1 MMKLIKQIFNDVFT
15 IIYPNRCM
23 GCDEILSIGEGKW
36 LCEKCMPQFE
46 IKEYKRCSICG
57 RIIYHNGKCRVCN
70 SEKIYFD
77 KGYSLFEYKNSVRNA
92 VRQFKYKS
100 MKSYGKYLGNLMS
113 DYAVS
118 IISMK
123 FDYVTAVPL
132 HRKRLKSRGY
142 NQAEILAKTVAK
154 ELNAEYKDIIVRHIN
169 TKPQNNLG
177 KAERQ
182 KNIKN
187 AFSLNKDVSV
197 KDKTILLIDDI
208 FTTGSTI
215 NECSK
220 VLKKNKAARVEF
232 LTLSCRSED

>member
-1 MMKLIKQIFNDVFT
+1 MKLIKQIVNDIVS
-15 IIYPNRCM
+15 IIYPGHCM
-23 GCDEILSIGEGKW
+23 GCNKILNINESKW
-36 LCEKCMPQFE
+36 ICNKCMPQFE
-46 IKEYKRCSICG
+46 LKEYIRCSVCG
-57 RIIYHNGKCRVCN
+57 RIIYHSGKCRVCN

-77 KGYSLFEYKNSVRNA
+77 KGYSLLEYKDSVRNA
-92 VRQFKYKS
+92 VRQFKYKN
-100 MKSYGKYLGNLMS
+100 MKSYGKYFGDLMS

-118 IISMK
+118 KINIK

-142 NQAEILAKTVAK
+142 NQAEILAKLVAIK
-154 ELNAEYKDIIVRHIN
+154 LNTEYKKLIVRDIN
-169 TKPQNNLG
+169 TKPQNSLK

-187 AFSLNKDVSV
+187 AFSLNKGISV
-197 KDKTILLIDDI
+197 KDKTILIIDDI

-220 VLKKNKAARVEF
+220 VLKKNNAARVEF
-232 LTLSCRSED
+232 FALSCKSED